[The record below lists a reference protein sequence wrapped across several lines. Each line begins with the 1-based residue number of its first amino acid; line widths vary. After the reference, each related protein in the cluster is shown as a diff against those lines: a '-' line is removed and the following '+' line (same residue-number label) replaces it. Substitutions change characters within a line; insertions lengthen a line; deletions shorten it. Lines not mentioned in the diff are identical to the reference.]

1 MAAWTLPN
9 RITDWC
15 EILTTALDRRSR
27 KYFLTIILG
36 MLLGSGRKTVSCW
49 LRAVGV
55 TDDWRDH
62 YYFLQTLGRNAKR
75 VAKELLHLAVKQ
87 IPVSQIGEFIKVA
100 LDDSPTKRYG
110 PKVELAGTHHNPT
123 PGPSGSEFLYGH
135 VWVTISWLVTHP
147 QWGCIGMPL
156 LALMYVRRKDLEVL
170 EHIGK
175 APWKFR
181 TKLELAAELVEWCV
195 KLFQNWFQKRVM
207 VVADGAYAKRPF
219 LKRVIET
226 GAVVVSRLRKDAALF
241 DIPVTTKRR
250 GKGRPRTYGKNKISL
265 ARRGGHRNGWTTT
278 RMVLYGKEQDVR
290 FKTFL
295 ATYRP
300 AGGLIRVVIV
310 KRSPDLFADCP
321 AEWVAFFCTDSEV
334 TAETII
340 ESVADRSAIEQN
352 FHDVKEVH
360 GAGEQQVRNVWS
372 NVACWNLCL
381 WLHTIVELWSWK
393 RSGKTLKQRDDRP
406 WDDPSRRPSHADRL
420 KTLKKHT
427 LHETFSALPRHQR
440 AARKI
445 QQLFQALTK
454 LVN

>member
-15 EILTTALDRRSR
+15 EILTTALDRRSQ
-27 KYFLTIILG
+27 KYFRAIILG
-36 MLLGSGRKTVSCW
+36 MLLGSGRRTMSRW
-49 LRAVGV
+49 LRPAGV
-55 TDDWRDH
+55 TDDWQDH
-62 YYFLQTLGRNAKR
+62 YYFLQTLARSAKR
-75 VAKELLHLAVKQ
+75 LATELLHLAVKQ
-87 IPVSQIGEFIKVA
+87 IPVSQIGKFIKLA

-110 PKVELAGTHHNPT
+110 PRVECAGTHHNPT

-156 LALMYVRRKDLEVL
+156 LALMYVRQKDLQVL
-170 EHIGK
+170 ENIGK

-195 KLFQNWFQKRVM
+195 TLFQNWFQKRVM

-219 LKRVIET
+219 LKRVMTT

-241 DIPVTTKRR
+241 DIPVTTKLR
-250 GKGRPRTYGKNKISL
+250 GKGRPRKYGKYRISL
-265 ARRGGHRNGWTTT
+265 AHRGGHRQGWTSSQ
-278 RMVLYGKEQDVR
+278 MKLYGKEQTVR

-295 ATYRP
+295 ATYAP
-300 AGGLIRVVIV
+300 VGSVTRVVIV
-310 KRSPDLFADCP
+310 KRSPELFSDCP
-321 AEWVAFFCTDSEV
+321 SEWKAFFCTDADV
-334 TAETII
+334 PAETII

-360 GAGEQQVRNVWS
+360 GAGEQQVRNVWC

-381 WLHTIVELWSWK
+381 WLHTIVEWWSW
-393 RSGKTLKQRDDRP
+393 RQSGNTLRQRDDRR

-427 LHETFSALPRHQR
+427 LRETFSALPRRHR
-440 AARKI
+440 AAQKI
-445 QQLFQALTK
+445 RRLFEALTR